1 MRRAKDAG
9 GRAAVACGVVA
20 MTMALLAGCSAPAL
34 EPSPS
39 ASGGASRGASASAAP
54 TTPAV
59 SPSATA
65 GAPTTS
71 PGLSGPLTLPACV
84 DLLPLSVAQDQLGDG
99 TVPLDIWE
107 TASEVMPGPAAA
119 DAVRGA
125 VASQICAWGIP
136 NSDGGFHVVAAEL
149 TPASAASLIAS
160 LRAAGTFTEQSVPG
174 GVSFARDLDSEIGS
188 FAVAYVF
195 VDSAWTTAVGSLVS
209 ASARDVAVAAM
220 DAVAA
225 ANGG

>member
-1 MRRAKDAG
+1 MRRARGAAG
-9 GRAAVACGVVA
+9 RTTAAAAVVLAS
-20 MTMALLAGCSAPAL
+20 ALLAACTGPAG
-34 EPSPS
+34 EASPS
-39 ASGGASRGASASAAP
+39 ASVAASGGASASATAS
-54 TTPAV
+54 TPPV
-59 SPSATA
+59 SPSATP
-65 GAPTTS
+65 GAPSAS
-71 PGLSGPLTLPACV
+71 PGLAGPLTLPACV
-84 DLLPLSVAQDQLGDG
+84 DLLPLSVAQEQMGGDA

-160 LRAAGTFTEQSVPG
+160 LRSAGTFTEQPVPG

-188 FAVAYVF
+188 YAVAYVF
-195 VDSAWTTAVGSLVS
+195 VGSAWTTAVGSLAS
-209 ASARDVAVAAM
+209 NSARHVAMVAM
-220 DAVAA
+220 DAVAS